1 MNKIT
6 EIKERLCKLFTGH
19 KLEFEHW
26 WEDNGTCHHA
36 AYCVHCGYNTIVV
49 MEYPELSKG
58 VELRSYF
65 LRTAE
70 YLYEGYYK
78 YVLKHGMPDEK

>member
-19 KLEFEHW
+19 KLVFEHW
-26 WEDNGTCHHA
+26 WEVDGTCHHA
-36 AYCVHCGYNTIVV
+36 AICVRCGYRTEVEIN
-49 MEYPELSKG
+49 YPELRIG
-58 VELRSYF
+58 AELCSIFRN
-65 LRTAE
+65 TAE
-70 YLYEGYYK
+70 YLYEGYYE